1 MDLRILVWRD
11 LLLVGDYGFQLW
23 SLRSNVR
30 KTGLSGFL
38 GQILTGLFN
47 NYRDVF
53 VRIELRKTTN
63 ISTFILL
70 ALIFYQNC

>member
-11 LLLVGDYGFQLW
+11 LLLVGDYGFRLW
-23 SLRSNVR
+23 SLRSNLH
-30 KTGLSGFL
+30 KTGLSGFP

-47 NYRDVF
+47 NYCDIF